1 MQKLITV
8 LRSNFDF
15 MLFMI
20 FLHLFIELYLLLQAS
35 RNENPSN
42 RNQFSTTQPHIAQP
56 LLWILSMMVILSSR
70 VILVICIFTWFPL
83 LYWKSSPSVGGTL
96 FWLSALP
103 TIAEAHWLI
112 TQSAWYWQLTAHLSI
127 RSLKHKLIKPYSGL
141 RKDGSEPRQILNRV
155 RCSCIDRSYGTVSD
169 DICRGNVCMRMLLME
184 NEPPE
189 SLTQRM
195 RSGEML
201 SDCFKI

>member
-1 MQKLITV
+1 
-8 LRSNFDF
+8 
-15 MLFMI
+15 
-20 FLHLFIELYLLLQAS
+20 
-35 RNENPSN
+35 
-42 RNQFSTTQPHIAQP
+42 
-56 LLWILSMMVILSSR
+56 MMVILSSR

-112 TQSAWYWQLTAHLSI
+112 TQSARYWQLTAHLSI
-127 RSLKHKLIKPYSGL
+127 RSLKHKLIKLYSGL

-155 RCSCIDRSYGTVSD
+155 RCSCIGRSYGTVSD
-169 DICRGNVCMRMLLME
+169 DICRGNVCMRMLSME

-189 SLTQRM
+189 SREPNIRLNE
-195 RSGEML
+195 EMH
-201 SDCFKI
+201 SDCFKILKAKDQICAQRWSPNLLCVLKRFETLRNINILVFVGQFWHSGSLFAVISRCSAARL